1 MDVSVGKDSPL
12 SRPAGDERSKGPAA
26 AEGPPTSG
34 DNPRPVTHTRSGL
47 SGPVLSR
54 GAPSRLPD
62 RIYRTVLWW
71 LAFSV
76 IAALLLVT
84 VQLAVLCGPSLKQFG
99 ISFLGKTDWDPTSDL
114 FGALPFL
121 VGTLV
126 TALEAMLLAVPLG
139 LGTAIFLSE
148 MSDGRLKRWVRFPIE
163 MLAAVPS
170 VVYGLWGLGQLA
182 PLLREYVEPA
192 LRATKLSIFA
202 GPALGVGILA
212 AGLVLAVMVFPTV
225 VSLSLEVFQAVPH
238 DQREAFYALGA
249 TRWEMIRRGLLPYS
263 RTGLFGACL
272 LALGRALGETMA
284 VAMVIGNNPDL
295 VRSLLGTGSTL
306 ASVIANEFT
315 EAVGD
320 LHRAALAELG
330 LVLLGMTLLIAVVA
344 RLLVQGMGRSF
355 KVKV

>member
-1 MDVSVGKDSPL
+1 MDITVRKDPPVV
-12 SRPAGDERSKGPAA
+12 RPAPNASNGEKA
-26 AEGPPTSG
+26 AESVPTGEIASPPRREASRAG
-34 DNPRPVTHTRSGL
+34 RPRS
-47 SGPVLSR
+47 VLP
-54 GAPSRLPD
+54 GKAPSRLPD
-62 RIYRTVLWW
+62 RIYGAVIWF

-76 IAALLLVT
+76 VASLILVT
-84 VQLAVLCGPSLKQFG
+84 VQLAALCGPSLKQFG
-99 ISFLGKTDWDPTSDL
+99 FSFVGQSGWDPTSDV

-121 VGTLV
+121 VGTLI
-126 TALEAMLLAVPLG
+126 TAFEAMALAVPLG

-148 MSDGRLKRWVRFPIE
+148 MSDRRLKGWVRFPIE

-182 PLLREYVEPA
+182 PLLRLYVEPA
-192 LRATKLSIFA
+192 LRSTHLGVFS
-202 GPALGVGILA
+202 GPALGVGVLA

-238 DQREAFYALGA
+238 EQREAMYALGA
-249 TRWEMIRRGLLPYS
+249 TRWEMIRMGLLPYS

-284 VAMVIGNNPDL
+284 VAMVIGNNPDM
-295 VRSLLGTGSTL
+295 VKSLLGTGSTL

-330 LVLLGMTLLIAVVA
+330 LVLLLMTLVIAVIA
-344 RLLVQGMGRSF
+344 RILVQGMGRSF
-355 KVKV
+355 KVNA

>member
-1 MDVSVGKDSPL
+1 M
-12 SRPAGDERSKGPAA
+12 
-26 AEGPPTSG
+26 
-34 DNPRPVTHTRSGL
+34 
-47 SGPVLSR
+47 
-54 GAPSRLPD
+54 PD
-62 RIYRTVLWW
+62 RLYGAVLWF

-76 IAALLLVT
+76 VASLVLVT
-84 VQLAVLCGPSLKQFG
+84 VQLAALCGPSLKQFG
-99 ISFLGKTDWDPTSDL
+99 PSFLVRSDWDPTSDV

-121 VGTLV
+121 VGTLI
-126 TALEAMLLAVPLG
+126 TAFEAMALAVPLG

-148 MSDGRLKRWVRFPIE
+148 MSDRRLKGWVRFPIE

-182 PLLREYVEPA
+182 PLLRIYVEPA
-192 LRATKLSIFA
+192 LRGTQLGIFS

-225 VSLSLEVFQAVPH
+225 VALSLEVFQAVPH
-238 DQREAFYALGA
+238 EQREAFYALGA
-249 TRWEMIRRGLLPYS
+249 TRWEMIRSGLLPYS

-284 VAMVIGNNPDL
+284 VAMVIGNNPDM
-295 VRSLLGTGSTL
+295 VKSLLGTGSTL

-330 LVLLGMTLLIAVVA
+330 LVLLVMTLVIAVVA
-344 RLLVQGMGRSF
+344 RVLVQGMGRSF
-355 KVKV
+355 KVSA